1 MKIAYGSSGLVGF
14 DDSDGVGESSVRLFS
29 TIHAQE
35 GG

>member
-1 MKIAYGSSGLVGF
+1 MKIAYGSSGLVGL
-14 DDSDGVGESSVRLFS
+14 DDSDGVDEGRVRLFS